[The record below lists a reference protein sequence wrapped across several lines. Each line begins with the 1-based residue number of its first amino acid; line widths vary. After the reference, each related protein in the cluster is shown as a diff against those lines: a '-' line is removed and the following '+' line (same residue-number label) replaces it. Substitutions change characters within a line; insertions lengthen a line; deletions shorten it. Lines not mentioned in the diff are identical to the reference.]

1 MDGVRARLKLL
12 LILQVLQMG
21 RAIVTSIRIDEDVL
35 RRAKEVGLNISK
47 VSENALKEAIA
58 RLEGPVRGGARK

>member
-1 MDGVRARLKLL
+1 
-12 LILQVLQMG
+12 MG